1 MTEGMG
7 DLSAGPAP
15 PSGSTSPTS
24 STVDTGQVP
33 KEKPEETEAAGEIG
47 EEGAEGAA
55 EEGGGDGEHLG
66 ALGIVALPGTCCVC
80 IEMEQINNCLHSEKI
95 CILPILAC
103 LLSLALCTAG
113 LKWVFV
119 DKIFEYEPSTH
130 LDAKRFGQD
139 PVIISVD
146 PTLGLTV
153 SIPHSSPSTVSL
165 TTAIVITPGPP
176 DVIMEDKSTQGPYMP
191 QSPRVTQ
198 SDPSTLKYNNE
209 RPTIPKQT
217 PRPQTTQQF
226 NNIII
231 PTISATSTTTTA
243 KTSSHVTRCSDS
255 QRNYCVNGGECF
267 TLEIMPGSTK
277 FLCRCLAGFTG
288 HRCEQAVL
296 KKVSDPK
303 PEELYQ
309 KRILTIT
316 GICIALLVV
325 GIMCVVAY
333 CKTKKQRKKLHDR
346 LRQSLRNKRNNN
358 TSAGIG
364 PNLASSARGRRISN
378 LPLHDLQLIN
388 QCNGMIM
395 QHAAEKET
403 ETTFSTSNYGLSAH
417 EATTFTH
424 ISSQRFVSEMTTL
437 IRLSPLSQTFLATP
451 GSPPSEMSAHLSSL
465 AISVPSVALSPSGE
479 EECPLLLSNTRQPH
493 KSRDEKKRTS
503 AHYNRGHAAHS
514 LPPSP
519 LFSMENGNYQIIGDH
534 GTTAAS
540 QLFLASPEKLL
551 NTNNK
556 INDCA
561 TKGAGVA
568 NGHLPHNVECSGD
581 SMLVS
586 KTEQPQGEHTPF
598 LTTHSTT
605 ALLLRA
611 MYSSRTNPA
620 SPNDDLQVN
629 LSSYT
634 TKQDPVAV

>member
-277 FLCRCLAGFTG
+277 FLCR
-288 HRCEQAVL
+288 
-296 KKVSDPK
+296 
-303 PEELYQ
+303 
-309 KRILTIT
+309 
-316 GICIALLVV
+316 
-325 GIMCVVAY
+325 
-333 CKTKKQRKKLHDR
+333 KQRKKLHDR